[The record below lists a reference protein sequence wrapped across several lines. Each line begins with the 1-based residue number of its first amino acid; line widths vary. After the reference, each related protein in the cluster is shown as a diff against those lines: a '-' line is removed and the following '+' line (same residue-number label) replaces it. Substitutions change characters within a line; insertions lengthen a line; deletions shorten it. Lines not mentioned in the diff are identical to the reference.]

1 MTLRPKTRW
10 TTALVGLLAAL
21 TLVTTPVQAALVG
34 TGEMLQSEQGRWE
47 REQLLTALDRGEVR
61 EYLSALGVDPDRA
74 AERVAR
80 LSDAEVAELNRSM
93 EELPAGGSSVLG
105 VAAFIF
111 VVFVITDVIGATDIF
126 PFIRPVD

>member
-61 EYLSALGVDPDRA
+61 EHLSALGVDPDRA